1 MFMIERQKWIN
12 HNFNLGIAVGWSK
25 NIMSRL
31 GNTEILLKHYVKNLT
46 NGQLGQRTNDH
57 WSIKEHIGHLTDLEC
72 LWLNRFEQFEQGL
85 TELVAADMA
94 NQKTEKSNHNV
105 LDIEVLLENFTINRQ
120 ILLDKVKLFSEKTQN
135 HMAFHPRIKTMMK
148 PVDLL
153 FFIAE
158 HDNHHITSIIEII
171 EKLPIQKPLKKYIII
186 EHFDA
191 KKIKILYQRFDEKG
205 RMLPKGLQYIDSWI
219 DQEVQTCY
227 QLMESESI
235 EILEEWVNNWKD
247 LADFEIVPVISSQ
260 EAKTKVFSKQ

>member
-1 MFMIERQKWIN
+1 MIDRQKWID

-31 GNTEILLKHYVKNLT
+31 VYTEILLKHYVKNLT
-46 NGQLGQRTNDH
+46 NGQLAQRTDNH
-57 WSIKEHIGHLTDLEC
+57 WSIKEHIGHLSDLES

-85 TELVAADMA
+85 PELVAADMA

-105 LDIEVLLENFTINRQ
+105 LDIEVLIENFKINRQ
-120 ILLDKVKLFSEKTQN
+120 ILLNKVKLFSEKTQN

-186 EHFDA
+186 EHFDSQ
-191 KKIKILYQRFDEKG
+191 KIKTLYQRFDEKG
-205 RMLPKGLQYIDSWI
+205 RMLPEGVHYIDSWI
-219 DQEVQTCY
+219 DEEIQTCY
-227 QLMESESI
+227 QLMEGESI
-235 EILEEWVNNWKD
+235 RNTKGMGCLLE
-247 LADFEIVPVISSQ
+247 
-260 EAKTKVFSKQ
+260 